1 MHFDLYFEPRLVYIK
16 CRNEK
21 MIEMH
26 RKDIN
31 IWLRQ
36 VREKHDMEKKA
47 IATGEHR
54 GIEKRKSNK

>member
-1 MHFDLYFEPRLVYIK
+1 LK
-16 CRNEK
+16 
-21 MIEMH
+21 MH

-47 IATGEHR
+47 IATGKR
-54 GIEKRKSNK
+54 GIEKGKSNK